1 VWSSSV
7 DPLWIKHW
15 QDETFWSG
23 QDQAVTQC
31 KPKLYADFPN
41 MRKVT
46 EDYSAI
52 NVFSPG

>member
-1 VWSSSV
+1 VSSSSV
-7 DPLWIKHW
+7 EPLWTYDW

-23 QDQAVTQC
+23 QDQAVAQC
-31 KPKLYADFPN
+31 KPKVYADFPT